1 MKRLLAYLFI
11 ALGFWLIFSVKAI
24 SNSGY
29 ICIEQAE
36 LKTDTVRDNSKKKEF
51 IEGLY
56 WLILHKNKNCTYEI
70 SEKISPKSFKKFK
83 NQYKWASSNISLTTN
98 EIILAT
104 SEDRIFSN
112 KNNSLI
118 IDGPYLCFNYID
130 GNLKSLSV
138 TKFKKLI
145 KNRNC
150 ELKIFRGNNK
160 EIYQRFVN
168 ISFYEDTNQIF
179 PWEYKEDSTDKNIAW
194 RRAVL
199 TQRVNKIIDDFN
211 KVNTP
216 EIEKFGSSQTQIAK
230 AEPSQTQKVVEK
242 VKTNKLIK
250 KIDLLFC
257 QSSNGFLATYT
268 NDSHKN
274 CPSWG
279 KEINGHEWAIN
290 NNQSICVKDDT
301 FPRRVITT
309 KKSCDFFNMYEAKYN
324 GSSYDYTITNVE
336 NLKNNKL
343 KIYKAYAYGDKT
355 GNNTNQLFLGVSD
368 KNLEIAKQ
376 NALNNCKLTTYGNSV
391 CKIHSLK
398 LEKIIKDEKTV
409 ITKAEPDQT
418 QNTLVSDKNYFCLV
432 GSSNS
437 LDNFY
442 YFPINNFA
450 NFKKKV
456 SNFSKFKNI
465 EPHNVNQIRKLCDR
479 RIYKDKDPI
488 KFQFLTLHYGG
499 FDFDKLSSDQY
510 SYGNFNRPMK
520 ENYFLN
526 YYEVDNVINGNP
538 AKIVAKANDFIKSSE
553 SKIAK
558 NEKNITPLKKIE
570 VAKVEE
576 SKQEEFKPKKTNQD
590 KDPPVIEIAQNITV
604 SDTSYVIEG
613 KVSDKSEKI
622 FVEIDGQPIE
632 VNKGKFKANR
642 YSPVDE
648 QIEIVAIDQ
657 WGNRSKTKIVNIKID
672 LKQTKV
678 ASKIEPLNPSN
689 LKTKTDKNKVALI
702 IGVEKYENSPSAK
715 YASLD
720 AKYFKDYARKAFGV
734 RDDNIN
740 LLTDEDANL
749 SKTNSAIFKWLPS
762 KIKKNKTD
770 LIIFYSGHGLA
781 SADGKEKYI
790 LPHNADPDLLSRTAI
805 SRNDIFDQIV
815 SLNPRSVTIF
825 FDTCYSGVSRD
836 EQMLLAS
843 ARPLRI
849 VADDENEIPNNF
861 TLFSAS
867 ANDQISSG
875 LKNAKHGIF
884 SYFLMKGLEGEAD
897 LDGDRKL
904 TNGELITYLNENVS
918 ENALNLGRQQNPS
931 LIGNSEKVLI
941 RF

>member
-11 ALGFWLIFSVKAI
+11 VFGFGLNFNINTSIAGTKLCVLFKSYSSSQNQSSAAV
-24 SNSGY
+24 
-29 ICIEQAE
+29 
-36 LKTDTVRDNSKKKEF
+36 DNSANAYASKNVYY
-51 IEGLY
+51 IEP
-56 WLILHKNKNCTYEI
+56 EI
-70 SEKISPKSFKKFK
+70 GCETSLNTQFNFLKKFLDD
-83 NQYKWASSNISLTTN
+83 A
-98 EIILAT
+98 
-104 SEDRIFSN
+104 
-112 KNNSLI
+112 KNNYQVEKLLGEFKAYKAYGADPKLFVSLI
-118 IDGPYLCFNYID
+118 IENDDYYEKYFDLMKKNGYERNKKTFRNAVRYIAEYREKFSEKSTVVKKEPSKKIDPQVLTSQKGKGLDLLKQQVEWKVWVKHVDKDYKNQKPYIGDSDYIIYDIEKSKYLINPKNPKEEAIFIAKEKCRKDNPNNPDGCLID
-130 GNLKSLSV
+130 KINEGSNKTRKTSSYDRPTE
-138 TKFKKLI
+138 TKYYYEE
-145 KNRNC
+145 
-150 ELKIFRGNNK
+150 ELKNYLAK
-160 EIYQRFVN
+160 
-168 ISFYEDTNQIF
+168 
-179 PWEYKEDSTDKNIAW
+179 K
-194 RRAVL
+194 
-199 TQRVNKIIDDFN
+199 
-211 KVNTP
+211 
-216 EIEKFGSSQTQIAK
+216 GSSQIDKENKSKKFIKWKIVYKRLDQEGLFSTSESINPNLETAIQQSHDKCRIQKRGAAVCKLFSIEEHNSLGVLNIYSLKTKTQIAK
-230 AEPSQTQKVVEK
+230 AEP
-242 VKTNKLIK
+242 
-250 KIDLLFC
+250 
-257 QSSNGFLATYT
+257 
-268 NDSHKN
+268 
-274 CPSWG
+274 
-279 KEINGHEWAIN
+279 
-290 NNQSICVKDDT
+290 
-301 FPRRVITT
+301 
-309 KKSCDFFNMYEAKYN
+309 
-324 GSSYDYTITNVE
+324 
-336 NLKNNKL
+336 
-343 KIYKAYAYGDKT
+343 
-355 GNNTNQLFLGVSD
+355 
-368 KNLEIAKQ
+368 
-376 NALNNCKLTTYGNSV
+376 
-391 CKIHSLK
+391 
-398 LEKIIKDEKTV
+398 TV
-409 ITKAEPDQT
+409 
-418 QNTLVSDKNYFCLV
+418 
-432 GSSNS
+432 
-437 LDNFY
+437 
-442 YFPINNFA
+442 
-450 NFKKKV
+450 
-456 SNFSKFKNI
+456 
-465 EPHNVNQIRKLCDR
+465 
-479 RIYKDKDPI
+479 
-488 KFQFLTLHYGG
+488 
-499 FDFDKLSSDQY
+499 
-510 SYGNFNRPMK
+510 
-520 ENYFLN
+520 
-526 YYEVDNVINGNP
+526 
-538 AKIVAKANDFIKSSE
+538 
-553 SKIAK
+553 
-558 NEKNITPLKKIE
+558 TPKKKIE

-576 SKQEEFKPKKTNQD
+576 LKQEEFKPKKTNQD

-613 KVSDKSEKI
+613 KVSDKSDKI

-632 VNKGKFKANR
+632 VNKGKFKASR

-657 WGNRSKTKIVNIKID
+657 WGNRSKPKKVNIKID